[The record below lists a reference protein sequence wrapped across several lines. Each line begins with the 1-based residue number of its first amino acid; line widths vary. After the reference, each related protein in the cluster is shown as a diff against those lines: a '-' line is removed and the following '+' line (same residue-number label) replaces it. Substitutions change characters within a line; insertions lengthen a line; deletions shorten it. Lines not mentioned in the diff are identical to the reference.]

1 MTEEEPLERLQK
13 ALSRA
18 GVASRRVS
26 EGMIEAGRVT
36 INRRVATVGDRV
48 SVTDRIELDGIP
60 VIRDPD
66 LVHYLLNKP
75 VGVVSTSKDPQKRRT
90 VVDLVSSNE
99 RIFPV
104 GRLDAD
110 SEGLIILTND
120 GELTHRLTHPS
131 FGVSKEYLV
140 HVEGVHVR
148 PLLGCCEREWN
159 LKTGARRQLM

>member
-99 RIFPV
+99 RIFP
-104 GRLDAD
+104 
-110 SEGLIILTND
+110 E
-120 GELTHRLTHPS
+120 
-131 FGVSKEYLV
+131 
-140 HVEGVHVR
+140 
-148 PLLGCCEREWN
+148 
-159 LKTGARRQLM
+159 

>member
-26 EGMIEAGRVT
+26 EEMIEAGRVT

-75 VGVVSTSKDPQKRRT
+75 VGVVSTLS
-90 VVDLVSSNE
+90 
-99 RIFPV
+99 
-104 GRLDAD
+104 
-110 SEGLIILTND
+110 LIHI
-120 GELTHRLTHPS
+120 
-131 FGVSKEYLV
+131 
-140 HVEGVHVR
+140 
-148 PLLGCCEREWN
+148 
-159 LKTGARRQLM
+159 

>member
-18 GVASRRVS
+18 GGASRRVS

-66 LVHYLLNKP
+66 LVHYL
-75 VGVVSTSKDPQKRRT
+75 S
-90 VVDLVSSNE
+90 
-99 RIFPV
+99 
-104 GRLDAD
+104 
-110 SEGLIILTND
+110 LIHI
-120 GELTHRLTHPS
+120 
-131 FGVSKEYLV
+131 
-140 HVEGVHVR
+140 
-148 PLLGCCEREWN
+148 
-159 LKTGARRQLM
+159 